1 MIVQVIKDMGAFL
14 SLLALSTVMFAV
26 ISTRLFHG
34 IEMGGDGPDPENT
47 FGTKIWVS
55 YNLIIGEFGDY
66 KDSIN

>member
-1 MIVQVIKDMGAFL
+1 MIIQVIKDMGAFL

-34 IEMGGDGPDPENT
+34 IEMDGDGPDPENT
-47 FGTKIWVS
+47 FGTKFWVS